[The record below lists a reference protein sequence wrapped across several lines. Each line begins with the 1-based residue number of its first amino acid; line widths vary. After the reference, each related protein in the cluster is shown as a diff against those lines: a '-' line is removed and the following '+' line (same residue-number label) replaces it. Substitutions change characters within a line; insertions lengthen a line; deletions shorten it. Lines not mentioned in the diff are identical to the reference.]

1 MVKRIIETQKTE
13 SQFRSNL
20 LLILIV
26 VLVLLLGVISLFTGV
41 YDIFNNE
48 GVDIFSI
55 TRIPR
60 TIALMLTGSAMA
72 LSGFVMQLMT
82 QNKFVE
88 PTTTGSIEWAGLGL
102 VASYILFDS
111 PSLVVRMGM
120 SILFAFLGTLLFFM
134 LLSKIK
140 LKSSLIVPIFG
151 LMLGA
156 IISSV
161 SSFVGLTFNMTQSLE
176 IWFAGSFAPIQRGRY
191 EYLFIILVI
200 TIIIYVMASRLTVIG
215 LGKDIATNLGVNYS
229 KTILIGTMMVAL
241 CVGVVSSV
249 VGNLPFIGLIVPN
262 IISLYRG
269 DNLKSNLVWVCLL
282 GMIVITACD
291 IIARIL
297 IMPFEIPV
305 SLILGIIGSIVF
317 VYLLLKA
324 KRRDSFE

>member
-1 MVKRIIETQKTE
+1 MAKGVIETQKTE

-20 LLILIV
+20 LLGLII
-26 VLVLLLGVISLFTGV
+26 VLVLILGIISLFTGV
-41 YDIFNNE
+41 YDIFNND
-48 GVDIFSI
+48 GVDIFLI
-55 TRIPR
+55 TRVPR

-102 VASYILFDS
+102 VVAYIIFDA

-120 SILFAFLGTLLFFM
+120 AILFAFLGTLLFFI

-156 IISSV
+156 IISSI

-191 EYLFIILVI
+191 EYLFIILII
-200 TIIIYVMASRLTVIG
+200 TAIIYFMASRLTVIG
-215 LGKDIATNLGVNYS
+215 LGKDMATNLGINYS

-262 IISLYRG
+262 IVSLYRG
-269 DNLKSNLVWVCLL
+269 DNLRSNLVWVCLL
-282 GMIVITACD
+282 GMIVITTCD
-291 IIARIL
+291 IVARVL

-317 VYLLLKA
+317 IYLLLKV
-324 KRRDSFE
+324 KRRDSVE